1 VLAERRAGRPQPA
14 RDDKVLAAWNGLAI
28 AAFADAARAI
38 LARDGD
44 AALAARYRDAA
55 VAAAEA
61 VVSGL
66 ITGDGRLR
74 RSWKDGRAS
83 ADGVL
88 EDHANL
94 ADGLLA
100 LYEATHDERWYVEAA
115 RLTDLVLE
123 RFVDPDGGFFD
134 TADDGETLVVR
145 PKDVQ
150 DNATP
155 SGNAMATTVLLRLA
169 ALSGEDRYREAAE
182 RALATVG
189 PLVVRYPTGFAQWLC
204 ALELAHAGISEVALV
219 GRPDDPELR
228 ALVDVVDRDYRPFV
242 VLAVAE
248 DPSRT
253 SVPLLR
259 DRFALAGRATA
270 FVCRDFACRQPVH
283 EPEALDVLLAGG

>member
-1 VLAERRAGRPQPA
+1 VVAGLVTP
-14 RDDKVLAAWNGLAI
+14 
-28 AAFADAARAI
+28 
-38 LARDGD
+38 
-44 AALAARYRDAA
+44 
-55 VAAAEA
+55 E
-61 VVSGL
+61 
-66 ITGDGRLR
+66 GRLR

-88 EDHANL
+88 EDHADL

-100 LYEATHDERWYVEAA
+100 LYEATHDERWFAEAV
-115 RLTDLVLE
+115 RLADLVLE
-123 RFVDPDGGFFD
+123 RFTDPAGGFFD
-134 TADDGETLVVR
+134 TADDGEALVVR

-169 ALSGEDRYREAAE
+169 ALTGEDRYRVAAE

-189 PLVVRYPTGFAQWLC
+189 PLLVRYPTGFAQWLC
-204 ALELAHAGISEVALV
+204 ALELAHAGVTEVALV
-219 GRPDDPELR
+219 GAADDPELAR
-228 ALVDVVDRDYRPFV
+228 LVEVVDRAYRPFA
-242 VLAVAE
+242 VLAVTDDADE
-248 DPSRT
+248 T

-283 EPEALDVLLAGG
+283 EPEALDALLAGG